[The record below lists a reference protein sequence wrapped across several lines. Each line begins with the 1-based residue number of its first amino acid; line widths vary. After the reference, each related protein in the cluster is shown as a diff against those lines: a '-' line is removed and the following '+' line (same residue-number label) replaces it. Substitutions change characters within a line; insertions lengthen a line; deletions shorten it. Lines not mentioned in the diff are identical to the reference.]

1 MMESR
6 TLHKVQQMLKSA
18 RLRRTKPRSDILTAL
33 LKAHQPLTREQI
45 AERIGADAPNKVTI
59 YRALETF
66 VAADIVHKAFVQDR
80 TWYFELSHHCTADQC
95 HPHFSCTSCGQTDCL
110 PELRIPMT
118 ADSNGYIIQHQRVQL
133 EGLCPKCSKSA

>member
-1 MMESR
+1 MESR
-6 TLHKVQQMLKSA
+6 TKHKVEQLLKSA

-33 LKAHQPLTREQI
+33 LEAHQPLTREQI
-45 AERIGADAPNKVTI
+45 AEGIGANAPNKVTI
-59 YRALETF
+59 YRALESF

-80 TWYFELSHHCTADQC
+80 TWFFELSHHCTTDQC

-110 PELRIPMT
+110 PELSIPMT
-118 ADSNGYIIQHQRVQL
+118 ADSNGYVIQHQRVQL

>member
-1 MMESR
+1 MKSQ

-33 LKAHQPLTREQI
+33 LEAHQPLTREQI

-59 YRALETF
+59 YRAMETF
-66 VAADIVHKAFVQDR
+66 VTADIVHKAFVQDR
-80 TWYFELSHHCTADQC
+80 TWYFELSHHCTTDQC

-110 PELRIPMT
+110 PDLRIPMT

>member
-1 MMESR
+1 MESQTER
-6 TLHKVQQMLKSA
+6 KVRQMLKSA

-33 LKAHQPLTREQI
+33 LEAHQPLTREQI
-45 AERIGADAPNKVTI
+45 AERIGARAPNKVTI

-95 HPHFSCTSCGQTDCL
+95 HPHFSCRRCGRTDCL
-110 PELRIPMT
+110 PELSIPMT